1 MHKRMFT
8 LDDLPKRDDNSWIET
23 QSDIAFRKAVSDS
36 REFIVRSEDSRD
48 YGTDFQLEATDSGT
62 MTNVR
67 VHVQLKGTSTNPNAD
82 GSVSLQIKRT
92 NLNYLTMQED
102 SILVCYH
109 VPSDRLLVREVD
121 DVFREHEHLLSS
133 DLAQDT
139 VTVRFDGQF
148 DASYQEYLRAQ
159 VVVHAKNAR
168 NRRLHVDV
176 APPEGILPTVDE
188 RPFDLSVPTDPAQ
201 AEGLLVSLY
210 DAGRDSVIS
219 QYFDAFRTHMGKSN
233 GNFLLAYHAEIN
245 LGIAGETC
253 NERRIR
259 EGITQ
264 FTERSGV
271 ESPLPGA
278 TLYNIGNAWL
288 ALKNYEAA
296 AHAYRCALRVLNA
309 RRSPDI
315 VARCCKNLGSVV
327 AKMGRLE
334 EARSLYSRALAHVA
348 RFPEAHY
355 ALALWHIR
363 HGTDLVSALHHL
375 DSIVWPAASPGTSPS
390 ILGWRAELL
399 FRLGRIAESFREI
412 NTLLSIGADLDWVW
426 PWCTKLVATYGR
438 ATPSA
443 AILSVQFWELYASEF
458 PDDLWGQREK
468 LLCYCQI
475 HNEDGDPKYD
485 YEDIKYAVADLV
497 SRGVS
502 NPAFLWDRAGHWAQN
517 EEDWFEAEECY
528 RKAYELSPGAYG
540 YCLGTALNFLKRYS
554 DALPILEAQAQKHQP
569 DSLSWFQV
577 AISREGTGD
586 VKGCINAYKK
596 ALQHDENYALA
607 WFNLGGVMWNAQNY
621 TDAITTWKEAI
632 RRFPRHELSQKLRD
646 DLDVLAVSSW

>member
-1 MHKRMFT
+1 MHKRMFS

-23 QSDIAFRKAVSDS
+23 KSDIAFRKAVSEN

-67 VHVQLKGTSTNPNAD
+67 VHVQLKGTRTNPNAD

-92 NLNYLTMQED
+92 NLNYLAMQED

-109 VPSDRLLVREVD
+109 VPSARLLVREVD

-133 DLAQDT
+133 DVAQDT

-148 DASYQEYLRAQ
+148 DASYQEYLKAQ
-159 VVVHAKNAR
+159 VIVHAKSAR

-176 APPEGILPTVDE
+176 APPEGILLTVDE
-188 RPFDLSVPTDPAQ
+188 GPFDLSVPTDPTR
-201 AEGLLVSLY
+201 AERLLVTLY

-219 QYFDAFRTHMGKSN
+219 HYFDTFRTTMGTSS
-233 GNFLLAYHAEIN
+233 GSFLLAYLAEIN
-245 LGIAGETC
+245 LGINGKTC

-259 EGITQ
+259 EGITL
-264 FTERSGV
+264 FTERSTV
-271 ESPLPGA
+271 EPPLPGA
-278 TLYNIGNAWL
+278 TLYNIGNAWF
-288 ALKNYEAA
+288 ALKNYERAA
-296 AHAYRCALRVLNA
+296 PAYRCALRVLNA
-309 RRSPDI
+309 RQSPDI

-327 AKMGRLE
+327 AKMGRPE
-334 EARSLYSRALAHVA
+334 EARSLYSRALALVA

-390 ILGWRAELL
+390 ILGWRAEIL

-412 NTLLSIGADLDWVW
+412 NTLLSISADLDWVW

-438 ATPSA
+438 TTLMSTKLSA
-443 AILSVQFWELYASEF
+443 QFWDRYANAF
-458 PDDLWGQREK
+458 PDDLRGRREK
-468 LLCYCQI
+468 LLCYCRI
-475 HNEDGDPKYD
+475 HDEGGDPKYSL
-485 YEDIKYAVADLV
+485 EDVKQAVADLV
-497 SRGVS
+497 GRGVA

-517 EEDWFEAEECY
+517 DGNWYEAENCY
-528 RKAYELSPGAYG
+528 RRAYELSPAEYG
-540 YCLGTALNFLKRYS
+540 YCLGTALNSLQRYPE
-554 DALPILEAQAQKHQP
+554 ALPILLEQAQKHQP
-569 DSLSWFQV
+569 DALSWFQV
-577 AISREGTGD
+577 ALAREGTGD
-586 VKGCINAYKK
+586 VKGCINAYKR

-607 WFNLGGVMWNAQNY
+607 WFNIGGVMWNAQY
-621 TDAITTWKEAI
+621 CTDAISTWREAI

-646 DLDVLAVSSW
+646 DLAVLRTE